1 MTQQSIES
9 AARAYVAAETEAV
22 FRSDVEKLIAAADWK
37 ELEER
42 FYTDLEF
49 GTGGL
54 RGVIGG
60 GTNRMNSFV
69 VRRATTGL
77 AQYVAQHGTT
87 APDGSRAAVIAHDS
101 RRYSREF
108 ALASALV
115 FAAHGIRTYLF
126 SDLRPTPELSFAV
139 RELNAS
145 VGIVITASHN
155 PPQYNGYKVYWGDGA
170 QIVEPHDSRIIERV
184 KAVKADEIVSLSKDE
199 ALARGL
205 LVYIDRQ
212 IDDAF
217 VAMVKRQAV
226 RPALLKDH
234 GSEVKVVYTP
244 LHGTGAMM
252 VERVLGELGVRVITV
267 PEQREPD
274 GEFPTVRFPNPE
286 EAAALEMAVALARK
300 ERADIVIATDPDAD
314 RIGIA
319 VPEGDDFRLIT
330 GNQLGV
336 LLVDY
341 VFGARKAMG
350 TLPAQPVF
358 VKTIVTTEMQRVI
371 AEAYGAQVYDVLT
384 GFKHIASVMRNLEEN
399 PGTGTYVMGDEESY
413 GYLIG
418 TEVRD
423 KDSITATM
431 LTIEMTLYLR
441 TLGKSVLDRLNEL
454 YVEHG
459 YYEELTISKNFEGQQ
474 GKATMAALMQSLR
487 SNPPKTF
494 GGSKVLRIVD
504 IETDREIDAQNG
516 TVKAGPGL
524 PKSNVLQL
532 FLANGAKISMRP
544 SGTEP
549 KIKFYASCHGR
560 PSQPL
565 NEGQA
570 LVATQLE
577 AIEADIVATIARAGT
592 NA

>member
-267 PEQREPD
+267 PEQR
-274 GEFPTVRFPNPE
+274 
-286 EAAALEMAVALARK
+286 
-300 ERADIVIATDPDAD
+300 
-314 RIGIA
+314 
-319 VPEGDDFRLIT
+319 
-330 GNQLGV
+330 
-336 LLVDY
+336 
-341 VFGARKAMG
+341 
-350 TLPAQPVF
+350 
-358 VKTIVTTEMQRVI
+358 
-371 AEAYGAQVYDVLT
+371 
-384 GFKHIASVMRNLEEN
+384 
-399 PGTGTYVMGDEESY
+399 
-413 GYLIG
+413 
-418 TEVRD
+418 
-423 KDSITATM
+423 
-431 LTIEMTLYLR
+431 
-441 TLGKSVLDRLNEL
+441 
-454 YVEHG
+454 
-459 YYEELTISKNFEGQQ
+459 
-474 GKATMAALMQSLR
+474 
-487 SNPPKTF
+487 
-494 GGSKVLRIVD
+494 
-504 IETDREIDAQNG
+504 
-516 TVKAGPGL
+516 
-524 PKSNVLQL
+524 
-532 FLANGAKISMRP
+532 
-544 SGTEP
+544 
-549 KIKFYASCHGR
+549 
-560 PSQPL
+560 
-565 NEGQA
+565 
-570 LVATQLE
+570 
-577 AIEADIVATIARAGT
+577 
-592 NA
+592 